1 MANNELISM
10 VYELKELQ
18 SFRSEIDEQ
27 IESIEDQIKTHLS
40 AMGMHEMRAGVYR
53 VRWMDV
59 TSKRFDSKAF
69 KNDHPEIYD
78 SYLCPS
84 TSKRFTVV

>member
-1 MANNELISM
+1 MPYGTIYYVAGNATPALNDYVLS
-10 VYELKELQ
+10 
-18 SFRSEIDEQ
+18 Q

>member
-10 VYELKELQ
+10 VTELKELQ

-27 IESIEDQIKTHLS
+27 IESIEGQIKSHLS
-40 AMGMHEMRAGVYR
+40 TMGTHEMRAGVYQI
-53 VRWMDV
+53 RWIDV

-69 KNDHPEIYD
+69 KNDYPDIYN

-84 TSKRFTVV
+84 TSKRFTVI